1 MYVGRPNYLLTSCIS
16 PPLLLQPLR
25 VVQLAQKGE
34 MARSAA
40 FSADGQHL
48 AVGLSGG
55 GIKVMEFH
63 PNVAQV
69 AWIKDS
75 AESIDEL
82 KYSPCGRYLA
92 AGSHDQT
99 IYIYDKLLG

>member
-1 MYVGRPNYLLTSCIS
+1 
-16 PPLLLQPLR
+16 
-25 VVQLAQKGE
+25 

-40 FSADGQHL
+40 FSMDGQHL

-63 PNVAQV
+63 PLVAQV

-75 AESIDEL
+75 SESIDEL
-82 KYSPCGRYLA
+82 KYSPCGRFLA

-99 IYIYDKLLG
+99 IYIYDKLQGCGAHTGLLCWLDHDEINIEVPVYIDLGTSE